1 MNKLIIATHG
11 YMAKGIKSA
20 LAIIAGDVSNVIDI
34 NAFTENVQTWI
45 SGLQSFC
52 HNIRMMKSWF

>member
-20 LAIIAGDVSNVIDI
+20 LAIIAGDVSNVIEI
-34 NAFTENVQTWI
+34 
-45 SGLQSFC
+45 
-52 HNIRMMKSWF
+52 K

>member
-20 LAIIAGDVSNVIDI
+20 LAIRRVLV
-34 NAFTENVQTWI
+34 
-45 SGLQSFC
+45 
-52 HNIRMMKSWF
+52 RK

>member
-20 LAIIAGDVSNVIDI
+20 LAITRV
-34 NAFTENVQTWI
+34 
-45 SGLQSFC
+45 L
-52 HNIRMMKSWF
+52 IRK

>member
-20 LAIIAGDVSNVIDI
+20 LAIIAGDLRLDSSTTQD
-34 NAFTENVQTWI
+34 
-45 SGLQSFC
+45 SLL
-52 HNIRMMKSWF
+52 

>member
-20 LAIIAGDVSNVIDI
+20 LAICLCVI
-34 NAFTENVQTWI
+34 
-45 SGLQSFC
+45 
-52 HNIRMMKSWF
+52 KK